1 MSIELEHETLV
12 AFSDARTSFRDG
24 RRKSLAT
31 LHRWRL
37 RGIRGVRLETLLIGG
52 IRYTS
57 LEAIDRFIQAQNLN
71 DAPAAPVISASQRK
85 QQAEAAR
92 TVLKK
97 MGVADTVSRA
107 NPNSTEPSNVP
118 PAMPRH

>member
-12 AFSDARTSFRDG
+12 AFSDARTAFRDG

-57 LEAIDRFIQAQNLN
+57 LEAIDRFIRAQNAN
-71 DAPAAPVISASQRK
+71 NPPAVSGITASQRRT
-85 QQAEAAR
+85 QAETAR
-92 TVLKK
+92 TVLERY
-97 MGVADTVSRA
+97 VSPAAAAAPIRHR
-107 NPNSTEPSNVP
+107 PSP
-118 PAMPRH
+118 PK